1 MIVRYMRAIRYAIPF
16 SKLYRDTDTDRDR
29 VSVSVS
35 GYKLYPIP
43 TSLVTLFRYIDPF
56 LNVINCVLK
65 YGNGVRKRLTWCI
78 YSALTV

>member
-43 TSLVTLFRYIDPF
+43 TSLVGAQEAVEMNKFKLETE
-56 LNVINCVLK
+56 
-65 YGNGVRKRLTWCI
+65 
-78 YSALTV
+78 